1 MNSQLALI
9 VLPPALCWVI
19 ASDLLYRRIH
29 NLLVVML
36 ALVWCAQPLFAL
48 LGLGPWG
55 AMAGSEL
62 LEHLSGAVFGA
73 VLVLI
78 VGFMLFSIGQVG
90 AGDVKLI
97 TVLCLWSSGNQM
109 AFLVVTALAGGILAL
124 AMPLL
129 APLEQACAVLWQ
141 QVGARLPA
149 LGVGVP
155 TVLTRERPQGL
166 PYGLAIATGSFFTL
180 FSSIHP

>member
-36 ALVWCAQPLFAL
+36 LLVWCSQPLFAVF
-48 LGLGPWG
+48 GLGPWA
-55 AMAGSEL
+55 AMSAGEL
-62 LEHLSGAVFGA
+62 LPMLGCALLGA
-73 VLVLI
+73 VLVLA

-90 AGDVKLI
+90 AGDVKLM

-109 AFLVVTALAGGILAL
+109 AFLIVTALAGGILAL
-124 AMPLL
+124 AMPVL
-129 APLEQACAVLWQ
+129 APLEHACALLWQ
-141 QVGARLPA
+141 QLGARLPA
-149 LGVGVP
+149 LGIGIP